1 MNTNAQKTSIQM
13 LVHFL
18 GPLPQVWCLHENV
31 EKETNID
38 NLILFCLS
46 LSGSACV
53 LRKYQVMHSYLSFFI
68 RHKQC
73 IVTWM
78 YQLARSWSYTS
89 SWWWSLLQWT
99 QFHLRLRPHTLLN
112 FKQRLRLLMMLGVIA
127 MFPWQFLIRWD
138 LTYWKQD
145 NFYVSSQSMI

>member
-1 MNTNAQKTSIQM
+1 MVSYMPKVSKINA
-13 LVHFL
+13 
-18 GPLPQVWCLHENV
+18 GNV
-31 EKETNID
+31 VISD
-38 NLILFCLS
+38 NWECSKIGLYEYLILCYLS
-46 LSGSACV
+46 LSCSACV